1 MKDQKE
7 EEILKEID
15 QIADNL
21 VDTRKVLKILIEE
34 LQNLEEYIRG
44 DPDGE

>member
-1 MKDQKE
+1 MNNLKKE
-7 EEILKEID
+7 EIVKEID

-34 LQNLEEYIRG
+34 LQGLEEYIRG